1 MSKLDLKRMQPKTLI
16 PLIVGGVLLFG
27 AIAWFVLVRPQ
38 SSEIKKLKGQEAAIQ
53 QQIDDQ
59 RAQTAAAR
67 AVPKIH
73 FADVYRLAK
82 AMPDRV
88 DMPDLLLELSALAR
102 SSGITF
108 DSIAP
113 GTSQPLGGY
122 TVVPVAVTFEGNFFN
137 IADFIYRLRT
147 LVDVHNT
154 QLQATGRLF
163 SVDTVQFTEA
173 EQQFPRIRAE
183 LLIDAFVY
191 GDASQTAGAGAAPAA
206 SSTEPTSTE
215 TTSTDTTQTETTST
229 TSTEP
234 TASAS
239 GPGVP

>member
-1 MSKLDLKRMQPKTLI
+1 MRKLDLKKMPPKTLI
-16 PLIVGGVLLFG
+16 PLIVGGVLLIG
-27 AIAWFVLVRPQ
+27 AIGWFVLVRPQ
-38 SSEIKKLKGQEAAIQ
+38 SSQIKELKSQQAAIQ

-59 RAQTAAAR
+59 RAKAAAAR

-88 DMPDLLLELSALAR
+88 DMPDLLLELSQLAR
-102 SSGITF
+102 ETGITF
-108 DSIAP
+108 DSITP
-113 GTSQPLGGY
+113 GTSEQLAGY
-122 TVVPVAVTFEGNFFN
+122 TVVPVAVTFDGNFFN
-137 IADFIYRLRT
+137 LSDFLYRLRT

-191 GDASQTAGAGAAPAA
+191 GDAVQAGSGGAAPTAA
-206 SSTEPTSTE
+206 PTGTTSTE
-215 TTSTDTTQTETTST
+215 TTSTETTST

-234 TASAS
+234 TASAAA
-239 GPGVP
+239 PGVP

>member
-1 MSKLDLKRMQPKTLI
+1 VTKLDLKKMQPKTLI

-27 AIAWFVLVRPQ
+27 SIAWFVLVRPQ
-38 SSEIKKLKGQEAAIQ
+38 SSEIKKLKSQEAAIQ

-82 AMPDRV
+82 AMPDSV

-113 GTSQPLGGY
+113 STSQPLAGY

-147 LVDVHNT
+147 LVDVHNS

-163 SVDTVQFTEA
+163 SVDTVQFTES
-173 EQQFPRIRAE
+173 EQQFPRLRAE
-183 LLIDAFVY
+183 LLIDAFVF
-191 GDASQTAGAGAAPAA
+191 GDVGQTGGGGDAPAA
-206 SSTEPTSTE
+206 TSTETTSTE